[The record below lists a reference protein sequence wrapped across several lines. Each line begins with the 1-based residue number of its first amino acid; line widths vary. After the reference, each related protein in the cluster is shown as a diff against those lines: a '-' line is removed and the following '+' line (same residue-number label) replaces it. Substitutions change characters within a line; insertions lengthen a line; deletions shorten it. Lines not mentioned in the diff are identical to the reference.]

1 MREKSFGGGQEVRKG
16 KTGGSRKRI
25 RKCDEDRGL
34 TFFFASSFLSLFTD
48 VPTLNNIRLS

>member
-1 MREKSFGGGQEVRKG
+1 MREKSFGGQEVRKG

-34 TFFFASSFLSLFTD
+34 TFFASSFLSLFTD
-48 VPTLNNIRLS
+48 VATLNNIRLS

>member
-34 TFFFASSFLSLFTD
+34 TFFASSFLSLFTD